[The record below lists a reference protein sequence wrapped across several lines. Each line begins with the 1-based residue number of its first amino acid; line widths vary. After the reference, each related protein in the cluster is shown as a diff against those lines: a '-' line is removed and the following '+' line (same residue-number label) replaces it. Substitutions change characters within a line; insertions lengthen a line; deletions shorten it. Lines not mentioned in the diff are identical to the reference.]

1 MALLCNS
8 MMALDY
14 IIYVPLNILM
24 RILCK
29 RLTLRVRRKGSVTY
43 STKRNIVRLRIT

>member
-8 MMALDY
+8 MMALDH

-29 RLTLRVRRKGSVTY
+29 CLTLCVRGKGSVAY
-43 STKRNIVRLRIT
+43 STECNIVRL

>member
-1 MALLCNS
+1 

-14 IIYVPLNILM
+14 VIYVPLNILM

-29 RLTLRVRRKGSVTY
+29 HLTLRVRGKGSVAY
-43 STKRNIVRLRIT
+43 STKCNIVRLRIT